1 MDAEAATYAREL
13 QWLLGQVC
21 VSLKGLT
28 AAQLNWR
35 PDTGAANSAYAIG
48 NHVAEV
54 TRVYAL
60 GFGCDQSMR
69 RDRPAEFAA
78 SGDDAGSLIARLEA
92 LAAEIG
98 NNVARLSP
106 AQLDRRFVPRR
117 ELWGTGEIHEISAR
131 DALVESIRHAGLHLG
146 ELRLTRDLALRHAR
160 KGA

>member
-13 QWLLGQVC
+13 QWILGEVC

-35 PDTGAANSAYAIG
+35 PDTGAANSAYAIA

-60 GFGCDQSMR
+60 GFGCGQPAR
-69 RDRPAEFAA
+69 RDRASEFAA
-78 SGDDAGSLIARLEA
+78 SGDDAGPLIARLEA
-92 LAAEIG
+92 LAAGIG
-98 NNVARLSP
+98 SAVAALSV
-106 AQLDRRFVPRR
+106 AQLDRRFVPPR
-117 ELWGTGEIHEISAR
+117 ELWGTGDIHEISAR

-146 ELRLTRDLALRHAR
+146 ELRLTRDLARRHA
-160 KGA
+160 